1 MTDATA
7 AATPQSPA
15 KPATSL
21 LQQTDRMKKRNAAET
36 RFKYYGIV
44 AICVSLSVLF
54 IMLWTIFSDGVSA
67 FRQATFS
74 FQVTLDAERLDPN
87 GNRQRDEMMRV
98 TTIGYT
104 GLLNDNLIAYLAERG
119 ISTEGVSDREIAA
132 FISRDTPARLRHMVI
147 EDPSLLGQTIRFE

>member
-74 FQVTLDAERLDPN
+74 FPVTLDA
-87 GNRQRDEMMRV
+87 
-98 TTIGYT
+98 
-104 GLLNDNLIAYLAERG
+104 
-119 ISTEGVSDREIAA
+119 
-132 FISRDTPARLRHMVI
+132 
-147 EDPSLLGQTIRFE
+147 